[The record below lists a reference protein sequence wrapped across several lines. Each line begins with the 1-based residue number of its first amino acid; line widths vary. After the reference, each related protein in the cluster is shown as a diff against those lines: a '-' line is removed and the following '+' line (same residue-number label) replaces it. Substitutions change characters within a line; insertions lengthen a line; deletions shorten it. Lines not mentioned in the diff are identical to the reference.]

1 MNKYESVIIMKPDLT
16 KSELENVIVKVES
29 KIGEYANITAKDDY
43 GIRRLAYEVKK
54 NKEGHY
60 YIFQFEINE
69 ENKTIAIQEIERL
82 YKITDEII
90 KFLAERQIETT
101 ISLDGTTKEMHEFLR
116 GKNTYEK
123 TMEKIWECKNAGVP
137 LILSMTVH
145 KKNQDTTITSNT

>member
-29 KIGEYANITAKDDY
+29 KIREYANITAKDDY

-69 ENKTIAIQEIERL
+69 ENKTIAIQELERL

-90 KFLAERQIETT
+90 KFIIVR
-101 ISLDGTTKEMHEFLR
+101 M
-116 GKNTYEK
+116 
-123 TMEKIWECKNAGVP
+123 
-137 LILSMTVH
+137 
-145 KKNQDTTITSNT
+145 